1 MPNVSSYLS
10 GRVEFEAK
18 SVFRS
23 HRTSWVYIKA
33 LMWHWQVWTSRKMGE
48 PGAPMSRSR
57 GGREAGS
64 LLGGQ
69 LPYGRG
75 GVISWPG
82 AG

>member
-1 MPNVSSYLS
+1 
-10 GRVEFEAK
+10 
-18 SVFRS
+18 
-23 HRTSWVYIKA
+23 
-33 LMWHWQVWTSRKMGE
+33 MGE